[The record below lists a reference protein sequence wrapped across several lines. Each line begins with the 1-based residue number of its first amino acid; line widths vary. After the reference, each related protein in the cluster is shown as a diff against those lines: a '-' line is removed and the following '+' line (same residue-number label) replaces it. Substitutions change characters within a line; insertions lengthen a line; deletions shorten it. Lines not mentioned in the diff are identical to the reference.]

1 MEHMN
6 KLRYGHARTM
16 SFAEVVT
23 AWLYRVVRRLAGAS
37 LRQVLAGTQGR
48 RILIAGLVVFTL
60 VVEFI
65 MLYTLA
71 ELVELCISLMELWT
85 ELARKHLEITLDSTV

>member
-1 MEHMN
+1 MN

-23 AWLYRVVRRLAGAS
+23 AWLYRIVRRLAGAS
-37 LRQVLAGTQGR
+37 LRQVLAGGRGR
-48 RILIAGLVVFTL
+48 RFLAVGLVIFALTI
-60 VVEFI
+60 EFI

-85 ELARKHLEITLDSTV
+85 ELARKHLEITLDTTA